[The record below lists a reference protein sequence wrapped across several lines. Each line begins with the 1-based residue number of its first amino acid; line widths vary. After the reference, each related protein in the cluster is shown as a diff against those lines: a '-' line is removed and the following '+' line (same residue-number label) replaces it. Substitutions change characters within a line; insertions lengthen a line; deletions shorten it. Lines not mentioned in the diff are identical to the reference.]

1 MNVLVCGG
9 AGYIGSHMVQLLAE
23 HGHSVVTFD
32 NLSTGHQDA
41 VLHGELVVGDV
52 LDTTI
57 LDELFRDK
65 GPFDLVMHFCA
76 RSLVGESV
84 ERPALY
90 YRNNVVGTL
99 NLLDAMREHG
109 HDRLVFSSTAATYG
123 VPTTDLID
131 ESHTCSPINPYG
143 RSKLMVEQVLRDY
156 ADAYG
161 LRSVS
166 FRYFNACGAHP
177 TAPIGERHEPETHLI
192 PNILLSLLDGGKPLQ
207 VFGDDYDTPDGS
219 CIRDYIHVGDLCDA
233 HLAAASYMDDHE
245 GATIMN
251 LGNGKGFS
259 VFEVIEAV
267 RHVTGRQVEFDIAD
281 RRPGDP
287 STLVADASLARRELG
302 WTPRYSELEEIVSSA
317 WAFHRQ
323 DPTATSV
330 RANLRPSSSKPSES

>member
-1 MNVLVCGG
+1 MRVLVCGG

-23 HGHSVVTFD
+23 HGHSTVTFD
-32 NLSTGHQDA
+32 NLSTGHRDA

-52 LDTTI
+52 LDPAV
-57 LDELFRDK
+57 LEGLFRDE

-76 RSLVGESV
+76 KSLVGESV
-84 ERPALY
+84 EHPALY

-99 NLLDAMREHG
+99 NLLDAMRKHG

-131 ESHTCSPINPYG
+131 ESHACAPINPYG
-143 RSKLMVEQVLRDY
+143 RSKLMVEQALRDH

-166 FRYFNACGAHP
+166 FRYFNAAGAHP
-177 TAPIGERHEPETHLI
+177 VAPIGERHEPETHLI
-192 PNILLSLLDGGKPLQ
+192 PNILLSLLDGGRALK

-219 CIRDYIHVGDLCDA
+219 CIRDYVHVGDLCSA
-233 HLAAASYMDDHE
+233 HLAAASYLDDHE
-245 GATIMN
+245 GAAVMN

-259 VFEVIEAV
+259 VFEVIDAV
-267 RHVTGRQVEFDIAD
+267 KHVTGRKLEFEVAA

-287 STLVADASLARRELG
+287 PVLVADASLARRALD
-302 WTPRYSELEEIVSSA
+302 WSPRYITMEDIIDTA
-317 WAFHRQ
+317 WKFHASRQ
-323 DPTATSV
+323 
-330 RANLRPSSSKPSES
+330 R